1 VLGRSG
7 TNWYVRQRIMS
18 GGLDRPLV
26 TRLVPSA
33 GAAARNMAFIA
44 DRQGTTLAAVNPSG
58 LRDETAAYF
67 GRNVFGQLEGASGTG
82 SSSNPETGFTGASTP
97 NQTGGFTYLRN
108 RWYDPQS
115 GRFLTQ
121 DPIGL
126 AGGVN
131 LYAYA
136 GNNPVSYADPFGLD
150 PCKSSSA
157 WTECL
162 AQGVANWGASQ
173 GGVAGAVA
181 LNAGAALNAAME
193 ATGVNAAA
201 STGDAIGSGR
211 LVEGGVGLA
220 MMMLPLRG
228 NRAAGNVART
238 ESRSLAEQLTM
249 AEAKGGAGSEIMA
262 GKVKDA
268 RYPAESWAKMQHTHQ
283 HADGSQSVIHYWK
296 DRVSGAMEGF
306 KFKD

>member
-1 VLGRSG
+1 
-7 TNWYVRQRIMS
+7 VRQRILS

-33 GAAARNMAFIA
+33 GSAARNMAFLA
-44 DRQGTTLAAVNPSG
+44 DRQGTTLAAVHPSG

-67 GRNVFGQLEGASGTG
+67 GRNAFGTLEGASGTG

-136 GNNPVSYADPFGLD
+136 GNNPVSFSDPFGLCQKCVSND
-150 PCKSSSA
+150 DDGGGSCDYDEDGSEAPSEIAAHNSVHATSA
-157 WTECL
+157 LGQAAWDALGIFNTALEL
-162 AQGVANWGASQ
+162 PGVKEGVQVYASLRQGKPVA
-173 GGVAGAVA
+173 AGQ
-181 LNAGAALNAAME
+181 
-193 ATGVNAAA
+193 T
-201 STGDAIGSGR
+201 SSGR
-211 LVEGGVGLA
+211 SIDKY
-220 MMMLPLRG
+220 G
-228 NRAAGNVART
+228 NKIGPSGQLMVNRT
-238 ESRSLAEQLTM
+238 THNTL
-249 AEAKGGAGSEIMA
+249 KGA
-262 GKVKDA
+262 KDA
-268 RYPAESWAKMQHTHQ
+268 ARASGNGAPVKHSTPR
-283 HADGSQSVIHYWK
+283 SVRK
-296 DRVSGAMEGF
+296 
-306 KFKD
+306 